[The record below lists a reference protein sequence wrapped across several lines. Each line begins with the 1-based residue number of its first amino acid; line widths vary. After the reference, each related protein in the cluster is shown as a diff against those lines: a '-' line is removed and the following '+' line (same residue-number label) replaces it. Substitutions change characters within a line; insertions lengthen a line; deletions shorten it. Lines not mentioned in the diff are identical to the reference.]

1 MEDKEENED
10 INVAKDAFDGIGKKD
25 AAERLLEK
33 AEPARDK
40 RKKSDHDDEPAR
52 NKRKKSGHEDEPDSP
67 GQSSISYSAENR
79 SIIVAPHLQGH
90 SIDNVLINVNVERDE
105 RKKSDHDN
113 KPALEE
119 PDSNKRKIS
128 RINSSHLTKDTV
140 MDFCQMLSTHPCRV
154 SLGLDIKMTKEGL
167 TLSCFTCVEMVGEEG
182 LSIDGDLPEDFI
194 LNICTLIIPK
204 YICPSISVC
213 NSHLT
218 SNFIEKLCGVLKMS
232 TIDRQSPRLEFSY
245 LTEDRVMNFC
255 QMLSTQPSWKYLSL
269 FITMT
274 KDGLRLDC
282 ITGDSQDCEEGLL
295 FHGDLPEDFIWN
307 VCTLIIPKYY
317 CERLTVCKS
326 HLTSNFIEK
335 LCGVLK
341 MSTTDLRFLVLTDT
355 HLTDSCAESLSS
367 GLDAFS
373 SLQYLDLSKNSF
385 TDSSVPSLINII
397 LKCTSLMDFKMEF
410 SHITEDAVMNFC
422 QMLSTNPS
430 PKPLCL
436 NIQMSKEG
444 LRLSCYTDNRWIKEK
459 GLLFHGDLPEDFI
472 WNVCTLIIP
481 KYKCKKISVCNSHL
495 TSNFME
501 KLCGVLKMSTS
512 DLQSLELTDAHLT
525 DSCVESL
532 ASGLD
537 AFSPLESLDL
547 SKNSFTDSSV
557 PSFIHIMLMCSNLRS
572 FKLTDAHLT
581 DRCVESLSSGLD
593 ALISSLKYLDLSNN
607 SFTDSSVPSFIHI
620 MLKCANLTD
629 FKLKGNQFSPDGKKK
644 LNVKEELQRCGCL
657 LTVYD
662 CSHIFSDW
670 SRNQQEYKRQLT
682 LWI

>member
-90 SIDNVLINVNVERDE
+90 SIDNVLINVNVGNERDE

-397 LKCTSLMDFKMEF
+397 LKCTSLMDFK
-410 SHITEDAVMNFC
+410 
-422 QMLSTNPS
+422 
-430 PKPLCL
+430 
-436 NIQMSKEG
+436 
-444 LRLSCYTDNRWIKEK
+444 
-459 GLLFHGDLPEDFI
+459 
-472 WNVCTLIIP
+472 
-481 KYKCKKISVCNSHL
+481 
-495 TSNFME
+495 
-501 KLCGVLKMSTS
+501 
-512 DLQSLELTDAHLT
+512 LTDAHLT